1 MTFIASKLL
10 WMLVAPGNL
19 ILFALVLGTLQLSF
33 SKGRRGLGMVAL
45 ATMALIFCAVLPL
58 GDWLAAPLENR
69 FPLPREMPEQVD
81 GVLLLGGAVDAV
93 LSVERGQVA
102 LNEAAE
108 RVTET
113 VVLARRYPGAKIVIS
128 GGDALLL
135 PSGVTEASAT
145 RDLLLALGVSGERLV
160 IEDASRNTW
169 ENAAFSYAAARPGLG
184 ETWLLVTS
192 AMHMPRAVG
201 CFRHAGW
208 SVQPYP
214 VDYRTPP
221 VVPFRVGVGFPAG
234 IEIVNL
240 VVREWLGLAAYRLLG
255 RTDALFPAP

>member
-1 MTFIASKLL
+1 
-10 WMLVAPGNL
+10 MLVAPGNL
-19 ILFALVLGTLQLSF
+19 IVFALVLGALRLSF

-45 ATMALIFCAVLPL
+45 ATAALLLCAIVPL

-69 FPLPREMPEQVD
+69 FPPLREMPERVD
-81 GVLLLGGAVDAV
+81 GILLLGGAVDAV
-93 LSVERGQVA
+93 LSLERGQVA

-113 VVLARRYPGAKIVIS
+113 VVLARRYPGARIVIS

-145 RDLLLALGVSGERLV
+145 RDLLLALGVSAERLV

-169 ENAAFSYAAARPGLG
+169 ENAVFSYAAARPHPG

-201 CFRHAGW
+201 CFRRAGW
-208 SVQPYP
+208 SVHAYP

-221 VVPFRVGVGFPAG
+221 DIPLRLGFAFPAG
-234 IEIVNL
+234 LEIVNL
-240 VVREWLGLAAYRLLG
+240 VAKEWIGLATYRLLD